1 MKTKYSPIIIE
12 HRGSTS
18 LLSKAVEEGGKT
30 YPFLFTAIEPDM
42 RRWPYKLV
50 PMLDPEYL
58 TETQLIELFKSRRV
72 LRADWEQQVDHPLGL
87 ITIYLPPSGGTSDV
101 RKARFEH
108 GPEMELNGPNVPR
121 SRRASTWTCRSDR
134 ERQRRTHG
142 RARACGFYLAA
153 GSHRRKPECTRK
165 TDTVM
170 YGPKYIRTH

>member
-1 MKTKYSPIIIE
+1 MKTKDSPIIIE

-42 RRWPYKLV
+42 RRWPYRLV

-58 TETQLIELFKSRRV
+58 TQAQLVELFKSRRV

-108 GPEMELNGPNVPR
+108 GPEMELNGPNVQPVK
-121 SRRASTWTCRSDR
+121 R
-134 ERQRRTHG
+134 EEIEPEMPKLPEPK
-142 RARACGFYLAA
+142 GFDMDM
-153 GSHRRKPECTRK
+153 SF
-165 TDTVM
+165 
-170 YGPKYIRTH
+170 